1 MEEDTWDYF
10 PCVSHTYL
18 TYTLPHI
25 HNTHIRKEKEKEKEK
40 ERERE
45 REREKKGKKKRRE
58 SLESSKT
65 KPREAIERYH

>member
-25 HNTHIRKEKEKEKEK
+25 HNTHIC
-40 ERERE
+40 RERE
-45 REREKKGKKKRRE
+45 RERKKEKKKGRE
-58 SLESSKT
+58 SLESPKPSQEKPLRDTT
-65 KPREAIERYH
+65 KLEER

>member
-25 HNTHIRKEKEKEKEK
+25 HNTHIR
-40 ERERE
+40 RERE
-45 REREKKGKKKRRE
+45 REREEEEREEEGKRKLGE
-58 SLESSKT
+58 SKT

>member
-25 HNTHIRKEKEKEKEK
+25 HNTHTYV
-40 ERERE
+40 E
-45 REREKKGKKKRRE
+45 REREKEKKKGRE
-58 SLESSKT
+58 NLENPKLSQEKPLRDTT
-65 KPREAIERYH
+65 KLEER